1 VGQKFNSAWR
11 ELRVAADSCAPLR
24 FLPTESLVSWSIL
37 TSRPIS
43 SAPNSPS
50 ADVTC
55 EGKGASWKDS
65 AFKQVVPLDQR
76 LAQHAQQLRKETKGL
91 PPGGEREKLIR
102 KARQLETA
110 SDVSHRLDKGHP
122 S

>member
-1 VGQKFNSAWR
+1 
-11 ELRVAADSCAPLR
+11 
-24 FLPTESLVSWSIL
+24 VSWSIL

-91 PPGGEREKLIR
+91 PPGGEREKLII
-102 KARQLETA
+102 RQLETA
-110 SDVSHRLDKGHP
+110 SDVSHWLNKGHP
-122 S
+122 G